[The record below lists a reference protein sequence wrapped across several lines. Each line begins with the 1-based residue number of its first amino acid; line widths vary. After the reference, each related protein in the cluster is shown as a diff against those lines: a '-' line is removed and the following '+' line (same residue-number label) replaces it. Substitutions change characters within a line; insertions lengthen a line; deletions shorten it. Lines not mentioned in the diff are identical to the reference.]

1 MAPPLCQVFYARLVI
16 LFRLYCSSIVLMIQI
31 FNTLTGIKEPLKKT
45 SRPIRLFVCGP
56 TVYDSPHIGN
66 ARTYVAFDII
76 VRSLRTLGYT
86 IVYLQNITDIDDK
99 IIQRAQQTKTS
110 WRTLARSYEREYH
123 QNEYD
128 LGIISVDVYARAT
141 DHIPHIVAQVQAL
154 LKKGY
159 AYAIADDGYYF
170 DIARFK
176 DYGKLSGR
184 TALQAEDAVTRVDD
198 SVAKRNKG
206 DFALWKF
213 AKPGEP
219 SWKTALG
226 SGRPGWHIED
236 TAITETYFG
245 TQYDIHGGA
254 LDLKFPHHE
263 AEIAQ
268 QEAAS
273 GKSPLVRLWM
283 HTGFLLMQGEK
294 MSKSKGNFLS
304 INDFLTS
311 YPAPVFRYIVLSHHY
326 RAPLDYT
333 NTTASQAHAAL
344 ASIQLFVWKLHTI
357 TQKGML
363 SKTIKDIVALARNH
377 YHQAIEDDFNT
388 PLALAALFELI
399 GTTEKILETLSAR
412 DATYIASYITDT
424 FRTLGIS
431 LSARPTI
438 PAAIT
443 RLNTQREAHRRYK
456 QFMQADA
463 LRNEMDTLGYIVED
477 TPHGPFL
484 YPKSH

>member
-236 TAITETYFG
+236 TAITET
-245 TQYDIHGGA
+245 
-254 LDLKFPHHE
+254 
-263 AEIAQ
+263 
-268 QEAAS
+268 
-273 GKSPLVRLWM
+273 
-283 HTGFLLMQGEK
+283 
-294 MSKSKGNFLS
+294 
-304 INDFLTS
+304 
-311 YPAPVFRYIVLSHHY
+311 
-326 RAPLDYT
+326 
-333 NTTASQAHAAL
+333 
-344 ASIQLFVWKLHTI
+344 
-357 TQKGML
+357 
-363 SKTIKDIVALARNH
+363 
-377 YHQAIEDDFNT
+377 
-388 PLALAALFELI
+388 
-399 GTTEKILETLSAR
+399 
-412 DATYIASYITDT
+412 
-424 FRTLGIS
+424 
-431 LSARPTI
+431 
-438 PAAIT
+438 
-443 RLNTQREAHRRYK
+443 
-456 QFMQADA
+456 
-463 LRNEMDTLGYIVED
+463 
-477 TPHGPFL
+477 
-484 YPKSH
+484 